1 MGNPADRNQST
12 RTLWTLCSVPFIM
25 VLGNSMIIPVLP
37 QIREALGISL
47 FQAGLLITAFSAPAS
62 VVILFAGY
70 LADRFGRKVVMVPAL
85 LIYGLGG
92 ILAGLAAMLLQRS
105 FPFILGA
112 RILQGAGAG
121 GTYQIAMVLV
131 SDLFTSQERSRALG
145 LLEAWNGIGKVVSP
159 VAGAGAAVLVWFAP
173 FFAYGLLAIP
183 IALGVWWL
191 AREAPAEDASDS
203 VGEYLGTLKDILRT
217 KTVSFLV
224 ALLAGFTVLMLLF
237 GVLSYAADIM
247 ETYYHIGV
255 LRRGLLIAIP
265 VLAMAITSYV
275 SGTLLQNQMSRL
287 LKPIVAAGCGLF
299 AVSLATAAVLL
310 SPGASLVAMFWMG
323 VATGATLPALNTL
336 ITSSSP
342 HETRGLTTAFYGT
355 VRFVGVAFG
364 PPAFGLLAPGGRP
377 LVLALAASVAVVTA
391 LLSAA
396 FIDPR
401 RMVPEEILQPSGTAR

>member
-1 MGNPADRNQST
+1 
-12 RTLWTLCSVPFIM
+12 
-25 VLGNSMIIPVLP
+25 
-37 QIREALGISL
+37 
-47 FQAGLLITAFSAPAS
+47 
-62 VVILFAGY
+62 
-70 LADRFGRKVVMVPAL
+70 
-85 LIYGLGG
+85 
-92 ILAGLAAMLLQRS
+92 
-105 FPFILGA
+105 
-112 RILQGAGAG
+112 
-121 GTYQIAMVLV
+121 
-131 SDLFTSQERSRALG
+131 
-145 LLEAWNGIGKVVSP
+145 
-159 VAGAGAAVLVWFAP
+159 
-173 FFAYGLLAIP
+173 
-183 IALGVWWL
+183 
-191 AREAPAEDASDS
+191 
-203 VGEYLGTLKDILRT
+203 
-217 KTVSFLV
+217 
-224 ALLAGFTVLMLLF
+224 
-237 GVLSYAADIM
+237 M
-247 ETYYHIGV
+247 ETHYHIGV

-275 SGTLLQNQMSRL
+275 SGTVLQNQMSRL

-299 AVSLATAAVLL
+299 AVSLVTAAVLL

-401 RMVPEEILQPSGTAR
+401 RMVPEEILQPSGTSQ